1 MIWINDYIFLV
12 RQLFSIMFFLNS
24 RWFGS
29 MSTFAS
35 LTTSFMIRVNDYL
48 SKWIVCAALWLCV
61 RLTLY
66 FRVLGL
72 AQAQHRWVCGK
83 KKGRAEEVLNQL
95 IEVEGWKQNRDD
107 NGKWTGFLSATGKG
121 WPPSSRPVWDNG
133 FRSWTWCRNCCW
145 HR

>member
-48 SKWIVCAALWLCV
+48 SK
-61 RLTLY
+61 
-66 FRVLGL
+66 
-72 AQAQHRWVCGK
+72 
-83 KKGRAEEVLNQL
+83 
-95 IEVEGWKQNRDD
+95 
-107 NGKWTGFLSATGKG
+107 
-121 WPPSSRPVWDNG
+121 
-133 FRSWTWCRNCCW
+133 
-145 HR
+145 